1 MQASSEGCNFGAGR
15 AYPHAWQPASRA
27 PMSDDAP
34 PGGDAPVLDIDASL
48 ARRAAAGDDTA
59 FEVLVVK
66 HQRRVAALI
75 RRSVRDERIVEELV
89 QEVFLKVHGGLP
101 GFRPDG
107 PFTAWLS
114 AIARNVCAS
123 YLRSAQNRQDDRPV
137 EPAPP
142 DPGDGETWHAVAAS
156 PEEEAMARQLFSAI
170 DDALA
175 ALPDL
180 QRRALL
186 MREADGLPYAD
197 IAQALSLP
205 LNTVKSHIHRARES
219 IARGIGP
226 LLAPSRGQRW

>member
-1 MQASSEGCNFGAGR
+1 
-15 AYPHAWQPASRA
+15 
-27 PMSDDAP
+27 MSDDVPA
-34 PGGDAPVLDIDASL
+34 GDAPVADIDAAL

-66 HQRRVAALI
+66 HQRRVAALV

-89 QEVFLKVHGGLP
+89 QEVFLKVHAGLP

-107 PFTAWLS
+107 PFSAWLS

-137 EPAPP
+137 DTDETDTVIDEP
-142 DPGDGETWHAVAAS
+142 WRAVAAS
-156 PEEEAMARQLFSAI
+156 PEDEAMAQQLFAAI
-170 DDALA
+170 DAALA
-175 ALPDL
+175 ALPDA
-180 QRRALL
+180 QRRALT
-186 MREADGLPYAD
+186 MRESDGMSYSD

-205 LNTVKSHIHRARES
+205 LNTVKSHIRRARDTV
-219 IARGIGP
+219 ARGIGT